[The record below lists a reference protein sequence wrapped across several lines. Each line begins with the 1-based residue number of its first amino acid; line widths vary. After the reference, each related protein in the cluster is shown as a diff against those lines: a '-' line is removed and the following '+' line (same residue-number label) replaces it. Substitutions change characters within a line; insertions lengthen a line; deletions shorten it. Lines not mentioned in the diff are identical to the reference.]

1 MPNNAELSQ
10 AQQPLVQHTMEIWL
24 NVYWN
29 SLQSSYNRTLMFS
42 RFVKLYRML
51 TRCIVF
57 IYTHDTKEMTSWL
70 EFYVAGS
77 YVTKNWIFYIC
88 ELNTRTLL
96 GAVIMQ
102 MEYSYLY
109 YLTGELCWLLRK
121 FYTSSRA
128 FFLTWC

>member
-57 IYTHDTKEMTSWL
+57 IYTYDTKEMTSWL

-77 YVTKNWIFYIC
+77 YVTKNWRFYIC
-88 ELNTRTLL
+88 
-96 GAVIMQ
+96 
-102 MEYSYLY
+102 
-109 YLTGELCWLLRK
+109 
-121 FYTSSRA
+121 
-128 FFLTWC
+128 